1 MARKKAHAP
10 HINHERWMVSY
21 ADFVTLLFALFV
33 LLFSMSS
40 LDVKKYD
47 ILVKSLQQAFGVMP
61 GSISVLPNPVA
72 GDPDNPSIIPPVI
85 PLPAQYGM
93 LKQKI
98 EARLEKEGLKNAVNV
113 NFEDRGMV
121 ISLKDTAF
129 FDSGSDQLKKTAFPA
144 LVAIAQEL
152 EKMNNRLRV
161 EGHTDNVP
169 INTAQF
175 PSNWELSAARAS
187 SMLRFLLIHTKIP
200 ADRYSIG
207 GYGQYYPIASNGT
220 AEGRAKNR
228 RVDIVILNP
237 KAAEQEPLYNK
248 SGTNKPVAIKSEG
261 APATHETLHQ

>member
-40 LDVKKYD
+40 LDAKKYD

-61 GSISVLPNPVA
+61 GSVSVLPNPVP
-72 GDPDNPSIIPPVI
+72 GDPENPSVIPPIIPMP
-85 PLPAQYGM
+85 QQFGQ
-93 LKQKI
+93 LKNKI
-98 EARLEKEGLKNAVNV
+98 ESRLEKDGLKNAVNV

-129 FDSGSDQLKKTAFPA
+129 FDSGSDQLKKEAYPA

-152 EKMNNRLRV
+152 ETMPNRLRV
-161 EGHTDNVP
+161 EGHTDNIP
-169 INTAQF
+169 INTARF

-200 ADRYSIG
+200 AARFSIG
-207 GYGQYYPIASNGT
+207 GYGQYYPIASNAT

-228 RVDIVILNP
+228 RVDIVILTP

-248 SGTNKPVAIKSEG
+248 TGADKPLVKPEVARENDD
-261 APATHETLHQ
+261 TLHH